1 MAQQERA
8 VRTRRAVIEAA
19 ASVFAERG
27 YAAATIAE
35 ILERA
40 GVTKG
45 ALYFHFDSKESLA
58 RGVLEAQIPDDRSL
72 PCDMKLQEWV
82 DLCMTLAA
90 RVPKDVI
97 LLAGIRLSAD
107 VQGRELFGSAWPAW
121 IEVVRGLVAEAKE
134 QGEVLRHID
143 PQQTAELFVGS
154 WIGMQAM
161 SEAYTRYEDLGQ
173 RIAVL
178 FNYILPAIA
187 TPAAL
192 IKLDIAPD
200 RGERVLK
207 EFDAMPTVTAGV

>member
-8 VRTRRAVIEAA
+8 VRTRHAVIQAA
-19 ASVFAERG
+19 AAVFAERG

-45 ALYFHFDSKESLA
+45 ALYFHFTSKESLA
-58 RGVLEAQIPDDRSL
+58 RGVIESQITDDHWVPRE
-72 PCDMKLQEWV
+72 MKLQEWV
-82 DLCMTLAA
+82 DLSMTLAA
-90 RVPKDVI
+90 RIPHEVV
-97 LLAGIRLSAD
+97 LVAGIRLSAD
-107 VQGRELFGSAWPAW
+107 GQGRAMFGSAWPAW
-121 IEVVRGLVAEAKE
+121 MEVVREKVAAAKE
-134 QGEVLRHID
+134 QGEVLAHID

-154 WIGMQAM
+154 WIGMQAL
-161 SEAYTRYEDLGQ
+161 SEAQSNWTDLSG
-173 RIAVL
+173 RISTL

-200 RGERVLK
+200 RGERVLR
-207 EFDAMPTVTAGV
+207 EVARVPAVAAEA